1 MKPYPQR
8 SLTPNPSPG
17 GEGSR
22 CIVVM
27 VVFKIEGNRNNINNY
42 ECVSPPVKRNA
53 RGSDIADCHVK
64 HHRDRMPCA
73 ITKTWIAVR
82 NDSPPRSRG
91 GDPLVCFFSH

>member
-42 ECVSPPVKRNA
+42 ECASPNFNPIH
-53 RGSDIADCHVK
+53 GYI
-64 HHRDRMPCA
+64 
-73 ITKTWIAVR
+73 
-82 NDSPPRSRG
+82 DSK
-91 GDPLVCFFSH
+91 